1 HRSLAERGSPAR
13 RSQHGLL
20 AHGDDGRP
28 APRARSRPGS
38 RAGVADPAQ
47 VEAARHLP
55 HPHPHPVDG
64 AAGRGDRRLALGP
77 RRQLRCSE
85 PGADR
90 PRDRRRGSGVPG
102 PDQHGVVVDHRDH
115 RLARASLRGDGA
127 RRRAAVDPGGAVRS
141 RRGGRRGQVGL
152 LATHHRAQ
160 PPPGPHRR
168 GPGDRDPDLQ
178 QLRLRLADHRRRSR
192 QRHRG
197 ARHRAVQRGVLRQ
210 RARRGRGDRA
220 AHDGDHGDL
229 HRDLPA
235 PDLDP
240 GEGVMAGTGPRGRDR
255 TRAGRGRRSTESR
268 QAKDLLFLIPFS
280 LALLVIVFPV
290 LWMLYSSLRPVQ
302 EISQGVTWQT
312 LFSGLSLDSYARLFE
327 ETGFGRYLPNSIL
340 VCVVGTAITVAI
352 SVLAGFALSRFSFRA
367 KPVVMLTL
375 VATQLL
381 PFVVLITP
389 VYLFFAELRLLN
401 SFAGLIIVYVAI
413 TTPLAVLLMT
423 GFLNAVPCTLDEA
436 ARIDGASTLTVIAR
450 VIAPLIWPGIF
461 TVAGTAFIAMGDE
474 FLFAQIFLTSESLKT
489 VQVGIAGLFGEYGT
503 DWGVVMAAS
512 VLAALPTILLFSLL
526 QRRLVAGMTAGAV
539 KEGEWTTPAAPM
551 W

>member
-1 HRSLAERGSPAR
+1 
-13 RSQHGLL
+13 
-20 AHGDDGRP
+20 
-28 APRARSRPGS
+28 
-38 RAGVADPAQ
+38 
-47 VEAARHLP
+47 
-55 HPHPHPVDG
+55 
-64 AAGRGDRRLALGP
+64 
-77 RRQLRCSE
+77 
-85 PGADR
+85 
-90 PRDRRRGSGVPG
+90 
-102 PDQHGVVVDHRDH
+102 
-115 RLARASLRGDGA
+115 
-127 RRRAAVDPGGAVRS
+127 
-141 RRGGRRGQVGL
+141 
-152 LATHHRAQ
+152 
-160 PPPGPHRR
+160 
-168 GPGDRDPDLQ
+168 
-178 QLRLRLADHRRRSR
+178 
-192 QRHRG
+192 
-197 ARHRAVQRGVLRQ
+197 
-210 RARRGRGDRA
+210 
-220 AHDGDHGDL
+220 
-229 HRDLPA
+229 
-235 PDLDP
+235 
-240 GEGVMAGTGPRGRDR
+240 MKAGTGQRGRDR
-255 TRAGRGRRSTESR
+255 TGIARGRRSTESR

-423 GFLNAVPCTLDEA
+423 GFLNAVPRTLDEA

-450 VIAPLIWPGIF
+450 VIAPLIWPGIV
-461 TVAGTAFIAMGDE
+461 TVAVTAFIAMWDE

-539 KEGEWTTPAAPM
+539 KE
-551 W
+551 